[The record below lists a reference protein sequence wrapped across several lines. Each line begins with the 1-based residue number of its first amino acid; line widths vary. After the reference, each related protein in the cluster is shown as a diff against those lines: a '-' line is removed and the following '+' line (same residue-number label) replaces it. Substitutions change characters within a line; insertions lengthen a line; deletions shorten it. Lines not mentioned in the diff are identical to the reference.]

1 MSQSDYCIAFDSSGQ
16 PYIAHWGLKKDH
28 KYILKIGKWPF
39 AKYFY
44 TQDEV
49 RAYYAKQGAKRSY
62 TVAKKQNK
70 AAQKELKKATK
81 AYTKSVKNQQKAW
94 SFLRDA
100 KSVGRKSNIRWAERH
115 VKDAKKLTSVASQ
128 NASSARLKA
137 KKASEN
143 LETAKKAYR
152 EHTLI
157 GKTEKA
163 LKTLTSSLK
172 EKLSGLKPDKE
183 KADKIINKHSSDT
196 IVKIEGTVR
205 DTSVVADTKKSTAK
219 AIDKKEQAYAKA
231 VDKKEQ
237 AYAKALEDYK
247 ANPTDENGKKVD
259 ETYADFRSSSA
270 FKNNGDK
277 YETPAEAGYNVTLS
291 RYKAAAERRQTDYYF
306 VYNNVDG
313 PSGASRQEKSDAYSL
328 VDTMGLAEKKWL
340 QGSISYDT
348 YIEIV
353 DKAEKELYDKY
364 GKYQK

>member
-1 MSQSDYCIAFDSSGQ
+1 MSQSDYYIAFDSYGQ

-49 RAYYAKQGAKRSY
+49 RAYYAKQNTKRSY
-62 TVAKKQNK
+62 KVAKKQNK

-137 KKASEN
+137 KKASKN

-183 KADKIINKHSSDT
+183 KADTVINKHAADKV
-196 IVKIEGTVR
+196 IKVEGTVR
-205 DTSVVADTKKSTAK
+205 DTPAVADTKKST
-219 AIDKKEQAYAKA
+219 AKA

-270 FKNNGDK
+270 FKNNGDN
-277 YETPAEAGYNVTLS
+277 YETPAEAGYNATLS
-291 RYKAAAERRQTDYYF
+291 KYKAAAERRQTDYDF
-306 VYNNVDG
+306 VYHNVDG

-328 VDTMGLAEKKWL
+328 VDTMAVAENKWL

-348 YIEIV
+348 YMEIV

-364 GKYQK
+364 GKYQQRIR